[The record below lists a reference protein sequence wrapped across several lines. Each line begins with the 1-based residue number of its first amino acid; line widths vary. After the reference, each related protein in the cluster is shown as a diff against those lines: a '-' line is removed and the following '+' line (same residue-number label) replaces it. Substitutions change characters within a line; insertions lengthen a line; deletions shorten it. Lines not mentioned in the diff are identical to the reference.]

1 MKKNNCV
8 NVGGGLVS
16 ESLIFF
22 NSRCRGGVLSPLFF
36 IVSKK
41 YLLFI
46 ILLSNYYHIFIIL
59 LSYLLHYFCIFLAWN
74 SHFFVWNRFS
84 FTYSPL
90 IKHLKQRI
98 QALRQSLLFLLHF
111 ICFFLSLFYH
121 FICILIALFYHYFV
135 KMNSPDRLNH
145 SPIGRIGLSE
155 LESCLFLGL

>member
-1 MKKNNCV
+1 M

-16 ESLIFF
+16 KKFIFF
-22 NSRCRGGVLSPLFF
+22 NSRCRGGVLSPLLSLSCQEIIFF
-36 IVSKK
+36 LSYYYRIIIIFLSYYCHIYVIF
-41 YLLFI
+41 LLFSC
-46 ILLSNYYHIFIIL
+46 L
-59 LSYLLHYFCIFLAWN
+59 FLAWN

-111 ICFFLSLFYH
+111 ICIFLSLLCH
-121 FICILIALFYHYFV
+121 IICILIALFYHYFV
-135 KMNSPDRLNH
+135 KKNSPDRLNH
-145 SPIGRIGLSE
+145 SLIGRIGLSE